1 MFKCFNYVVIIGF
14 LSINIH
20 AANEKNPSIVQK
32 LQEIKDMI
40 DKGSFT
46 DTEKRE
52 SLSLIKEINKTLLF
66 KNPTLEFS
74 LPVPEQI
81 NIKQESNTFS
91 ISPTA
96 KGVEHAV
103 YIHQIDNFKI
113 PANKRIDFID
123 LYKEIFTKDIE
134 KDIEIDEEIN
144 LTENQRFMIMAE
156 VEKRFIDLIRS
167 YPDLSITQYV
177 GESGRD
183 LLERF
188 NEHNKEI
195 KKNKTKKSKI
205 YNNILDHSGLKMTHI
220 IVNLPNNELKN
231 FEVLIGNILPV
242 NLFFA
247 NTVLGNKESWKVY
260 NSYKDSN
267 ERNEKITQKDYLF
280 LEEIKKNITNSI
292 LGSVEAKKAVKRKIF
307 TDTEIFK
314 LPEAKKTKTE

>member
-1 MFKCFNYVVIIGF
+1 MFKCFNYIVIIGF

-20 AANEKNPSIVQK
+20 AANGENPSIVQK

-46 DTEKRE
+46 NAEKTE
-52 SLSLIKEINKTLLF
+52 SLALIKEINKTLLL
-66 KNPTLEFS
+66 KNPALEFS

-81 NIKQESNTFS
+81 NIKEESNTFS

-123 LYKEIFTKDIE
+123 LYKEIFTKDI
-134 KDIEIDEEIN
+134 KIDEEIN
-144 LTENQRFMIMAE
+144 LTENERFMIMAE

-167 YPDLSITQYV
+167 YPNLSITQYV
-177 GESGRD
+177 GESSRN
-183 LLERF
+183 LSNRF

-195 KKNKTKKSKI
+195 KKNKTKKSRI
-205 YNNILDHSGLKMTHI
+205 YNNILDYSGLKMTHI
-220 IVNLPNNELKN
+220 IANLPNNELKN
-231 FEVLIGNILPV
+231 FEVLIGSILPV
-242 NLFFA
+242 GLFFA
-247 NTVLGNKESWKVY
+247 NTVLGDNESWKVY
-260 NSYKDSN
+260 NLYKLSS
-267 ERNEKITQKDYLF
+267 ERKEKITQQDDLF
-280 LEEIKKNITNSI
+280 LEDIKKNITNSI

-307 TDTEIFK
+307 TDTEDRK
-314 LPEAKKTKTE
+314 YPENKKIKTE